1 MKKTATMKVETL
13 AVRAGREI
21 DAASGAV
28 APPINLSTTFERAP
42 DGSYPRGYIYTR
54 SNNPNRAALEAACA
68 KLEGGA
74 SAAVFASGSAATY
87 AVFQA
92 LSPGAHVIAPA
103 DIYYGTKHILQSL
116 LGRWGLETSFVD
128 MTDADAVEQAV
139 RSNTKLLWVE
149 TPSNPRLKISDI
161 GRAAEI
167 AHKAGA
173 LLACDNTWATPVLQR
188 PLEFGA
194 DLVMHSTTK
203 YLGGH
208 SDALGGCVI
217 AKAEDE
223 IVNRVRDFQTAG
235 GAVPSPFDCW
245 LVLRSIPTL
254 PLRVRAQSENAGRIA
269 EFLSGHKRVRV
280 VHYPGLRTNSTY
292 ELAARQMQGFGGML
306 SFEVE
311 GGSREAMEVAA
322 KVKLIVRATSL
333 GGVES
338 SIEHRASIE
347 GKDSTTPQNLLR
359 LSVGLEHVEDLIE
372 DLDQALG

>member
-1 MKKTATMKVETL
+1 MKVETL